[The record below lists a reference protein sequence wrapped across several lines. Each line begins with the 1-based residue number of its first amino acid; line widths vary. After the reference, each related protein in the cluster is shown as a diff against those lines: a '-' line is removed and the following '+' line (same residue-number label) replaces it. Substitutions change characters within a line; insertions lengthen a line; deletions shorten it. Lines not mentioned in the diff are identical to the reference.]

1 MYDYFLNLIRCIYD
15 IFNFISLNLI
25 DDKKGSEIEAFFRNV
40 TIILVAYFLLVF
52 YACAIF
58 LTCQDRQVMKIEYVA
73 INVLIITISKVF
85 SLYLID
91 PLLKT

>member
-1 MYDYFLNLIRCIYD
+1 MIKR
-15 IFNFISLNLI
+15 
-25 DDKKGSEIEAFFRNV
+25 
-40 TIILVAYFLLVF
+40 VAKFKHFSKCYNYSCGLLFVSF

-58 LTCQDRQVMKIEYVA
+58 LTCQDRQVMEIEYVA

-91 PLLKT
+91 LLLENMNLNS